1 MLYGWNLALPPCELH
16 LMSSVLSLPPEIAA
30 SERAEIILI
39 AMDVASSTPLGGVV
53 CAPDGGISQAQCPT
67 NQRRCVNMD
76 IYTQIEGKLNEMTQ
90 RMTKEAR

>member
-1 MLYGWNLALPPCELH
+1 MAAPRAATTPCARLEDRFSPNRPVCPPTLTGTTYAARSPARMLG
-16 LMSSVLSLPPEIAA
+16 SK
-30 SERAEIILI
+30 
-39 AMDVASSTPLGGVV
+39 TGV
-53 CAPDGGISQAQCPT
+53 CYSHPQCPT